1 MTLCGYPH
9 ALCVYFWNL
18 WEVGRAL
25 TILGLI
31 INVFVK
37 FNVEESNIHT
47 YCYAPR
53 ARTLQH
59 AAFMVRWNTFLA
71 FLESD
76 LLICLHR

>member
-1 MTLCGYPH
+1 MPYVFISGICG
-9 ALCVYFWNL
+9 
-18 WEVGRAL
+18 EVGRAL
-25 TILGLI
+25 TILGFI

-59 AAFMVRWNTFLA
+59 AASMVRWNTFLA
-71 FLESD
+71 FLKSD